1 MDFNEGGRDPMI
13 EARDLV
19 KRYGDLVAL
28 DLPEFSVPRG
38 ESFGLVGNNG
48 AGKTTFFSLIL
59 DLIEAT
65 AGEVLSNGRN
75 VRQSEHWKGYT
86 GSYLDERFLIDFL
99 TPEEYFQ
106 FIGGL
111 HDLSR
116 EDLENFYLRFDAFF
130 NDEILGKAKLL
141 RELSRGNQK
150 KVGIAAAFLGNAEV
164 VVLDEPFPH
173 LDPSSV
179 NRLKKLLSEL
189 QRERH
194 LTMLISSH
202 SLNHV
207 TDVCS
212 RLAILEKGH
221 IIHDMPKS
229 EDTLSVLETYFAV

>member
-1 MDFNEGGRDPMI
+1 MI
-13 EARDLV
+13 EATNLV

-28 DLPEFSVPRG
+28 DLPGFTIHRG

-59 DLIEAT
+59 DLIEST
-65 AGEVLSNGRN
+65 EGEVFSSGLN
-75 VRQSEHWKGYT
+75 VKQSEHWKAYT

-106 FIGGL
+106 FVGGL
-111 HDLSR
+111 HNLRQD
-116 EDLENFYLRFDAFF
+116 DLEAFYLRFDAFF
-130 NDEILGKAKLL
+130 NDEILGKTKLI

-150 KVGIAAAFLGNAEV
+150 KVGIAAAFLGNPEV

-179 NRLKKLLSEL
+179 NRLKKLLSEFQL
-189 QRERH
+189 NRNM
-194 LTMLISSH
+194 TMLISSH

-221 IIHDMPKS
+221 IVHDMQKS
-229 EDTLSVLETYFAV
+229 GDTLSVLESYFAA

>member
-1 MDFNEGGRDPMI
+1 MI
-13 EARDLV
+13 EATNLV

-28 DLPEFSVPRG
+28 DLPGFTIHRG

-59 DLIEAT
+59 DLIEST
-65 AGEVLSNGRN
+65 EGEVLSNGLN
-75 VRQSEHWKGYT
+75 VKQSEHWKAYT

-106 FIGGL
+106 FVGGL
-111 HDLSR
+111 HNLRQD
-116 EDLENFYLRFDAFF
+116 DLEAFYLRFDAFF
-130 NDEILGKAKLL
+130 NDEILGKTKLI

-150 KVGIAAAFLGNAEV
+150 KVGIAAAFLGNPEV

-179 NRLKKLLSEL
+179 NRLKKLLSEFQL
-189 QRERH
+189 NRNM
-194 LTMLISSH
+194 TMLISSH

-221 IIHDMPKS
+221 IVHDMQKS
-229 EDTLSVLETYFAV
+229 EDTLSVLESYFAA